1 MQDVLIYVSIFGTV
15 ITGFVSFFL
24 GNLKIKNAREQFYE
38 NKISELLRVQSQE
51 IQNLKSEVEKLVKEN
66 QFLRQQ
72 MEKRN
77 NANERPVEEII
88 S

>member
-77 NANERPVEEII
+77 NTNERPVEEIV